1 MVKYYIVIS
10 LILFYLFL
18 KKGSNTMNCA
28 ICGKKLKVIAVNK
41 VMVRDGDYICFDCCK
56 DAGHNPFTWTGN
68 MKTSVWEI
76 KQTIEARK
84 AAIAG
89 NIKTTNNNDMSADNI
104 QPGFPRIHTS
114 LTLTIRP
121 ETLGNIEFN
130 CIFTCHPIH
139 SVV

>member
-1 MVKYYIVIS
+1 MVKYYKVIS

-104 QPGFPRIHTS
+104 Q
-114 LTLTIRP
+114 LIR
-121 ETLGNIEFN
+121 EYKKLLDDGLIDEDEFKRKKEQILFN
-130 CIFTCHPIH
+130 K
-139 SVV
+139 